1 MAAALRVAVT
11 GASGFI
17 GQALVRRLSGR
28 GHDVLALSRTERS
41 APAGVRAL
49 AVDYTQ
55 VPALQRVLEGTQV
68 VVHLGALAHGRGGV
82 DFGANDATTDAL
94 CQACVGAGTARFI
107 FLSSIGVNGTC
118 THATPFTEAD
128 PPQPREPYALSKL
141 HCEGSVRQTGLREFT
156 ILRPPLVYGPGA
168 PGNFARL
175 VRAVQRG
182 WPLPLREVH
191 NARSFVALENL
202 LDLLELCLTHPAA
215 ANELFLAA
223 DAETV
228 TTTQLVE
235 CIARGVGRRARLW
248 RMPAPL
254 VSTAAAL
261 GASRLVDSLYGDL
274 RLDIGKARRLL
285 GWVPRLAA
293 ATAIEQAARASTGGC
308 GP

>member
-17 GQALVRRLSGR
+17 GQALLRRLSGR
-28 GHDVLALSRTERS
+28 GHEVLALSRAEGTI
-41 APAGVRAL
+41 PGGVRAV
-49 AVDYTQ
+49 AVDYAQ
-55 VPALQRVLEGTQV
+55 VPALRRVLEGMQV
-68 VVHLGALAHGRGGV
+68 VVHLGAMAHGRGGV
-82 DFGANDATTDAL
+82 DFGANDLTTNAL
-94 CQACVGAGTARFI
+94 CQACVGARSARFI
-107 FLSSIGVNGTC
+107 FLSSIGVNGTV
-118 THATPFTEAD
+118 THGPPFTEAD
-128 PPQPREPYALSKL
+128 PPHPREPYALSKL
-141 HCEGSVRQTGLREFT
+141 RCEESVRGAGLREFT

-168 PGNFARL
+168 PGNFGRL
-175 VRAVQRG
+175 VRAVHVG
-182 WPLPLREVH
+182 WPLPLRAVP

-202 LDLLELCLTHPAA
+202 LDLLELCLLHPAA

-235 CIARGVGRRARLW
+235 CIARGVGRPARLW
-248 RMPAPL
+248 RPPGPMIR
-254 VSTAAAL
+254 TAAAL

-274 RLDIGKARRLL
+274 RVDIGKARRLL

-293 ATAIEQAARASTGGC
+293 EDAIEQAARASMRC